1 MKFRESQNLLSSRYR
16 RTKIITIKRKFPE
29 IISFTEFLRW
39 NYTLDY
45 GQYIR
50 NLHSRKQLPLTWYNS
65 PDSKITNVVIIDG
78 KYDRIDEFS
87 FYMYIICSV
96 TFYYEGIFQ
105 QQCYCVNGYCN
116 IAEKSDFL
124 CDVSI
129 YDGKRFRLKNPLNEF
144 LVPILPKKRY
154 DETALQILS
163 NYYPF
168 RYDIPCV
175 ISGLALAKE
184 MGYHIQYARLS
195 LDGKV
200 KSKVIFE
207 EKNIT
212 AFDEYGLSLIHI

>member
-1 MKFRESQNLLSSRYR
+1 M
-16 RTKIITIKRKFPE
+16 
-29 IISFTEFLRW
+29 
-39 NYTLDY
+39 
-45 GQYIR
+45 
-50 NLHSRKQLPLTWYNS
+50 PLTWYNS
-65 PDSKITNVVIIDG
+65 PDSKITNVAIIDG

-184 MGYHIQYARLS
+184 MGYHIQYAVSFIECLS
-195 LDGKV
+195 HTKGTWAGK
-200 KSKVIFE
+200 KFE
-207 EKNIT
+207 LLGWQEQIIRDLFGVLKPNGYRQFNT
-212 AFDEYGLSLIHI
+212 AYIEIPKKMARVSLQLPSLCY

>member
-1 MKFRESQNLLSSRYR
+1 M
-16 RTKIITIKRKFPE
+16 
-29 IISFTEFLRW
+29 
-39 NYTLDY
+39 
-45 GQYIR
+45 
-50 NLHSRKQLPLTWYNS
+50 PLTWYNS
-65 PDSKITNVVIIDG
+65 SDSKITNVAIIDG

-129 YDGKRFRLKNPLNEF
+129 YDDKRFRLKNPLNEF

-175 ISGLALAKE
+175 ISGVALAKE

-207 EKNIT
+207 EKI
-212 AFDEYGLSLIHI
+212 